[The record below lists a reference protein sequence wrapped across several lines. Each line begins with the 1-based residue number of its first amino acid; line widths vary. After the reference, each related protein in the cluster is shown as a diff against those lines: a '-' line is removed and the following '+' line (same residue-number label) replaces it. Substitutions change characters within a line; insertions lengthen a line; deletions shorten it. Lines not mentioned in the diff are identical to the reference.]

1 MQKIEQKKLEA
12 NKEAFKMKKFANVQ
26 SKLAQDMKTW
36 NDQEELKPVITG
48 TEEKRRRHASTGYG
62 ARD

>member
-12 NKEAFKMKKFANVQ
+12 SKEPFKMKKFANVQ
-26 SKLAQDMKTW
+26 SKLAQDMKSW
-36 NDQEELKPVITG
+36 NEKEEVKPVITG
-48 TEEKRRRHASTGYG
+48 TEEKRRRHASTGSG